1 MNTLKLLSSDFLM
14 KESDIKTFTLQLL
27 NKKKPYQI
35 PDGATVRILIA
46 DEEHLLISKL
56 TTIEDATNGIVSFVI
71 NENLDDGLFD
81 CEIVVSDGQDLHET
95 FPEEDFQSFRIVA
108 NLEERPLVGI
118 EEIEQDGYKILITRL
133 DNLEVKL
140 ENHTHE
146 EFATKEQL
154 EMKAET
160 SIVDVLAKDLIELGN
175 EFNEHDHDEYITLEE
190 LMNAISGKANIED
203 VHTKE
208 ELIIESFSET
218 EVLAMFNAMFDE

>member
-14 KESDIKTFTLQLL
+14 KESDTKTFTLQLL

-35 PDGATVRILIA
+35 PDGASVRILIA
-46 DEEHLLISKL
+46 NEDYLLVSKL
-56 TTIEDATNGIVSFVI
+56 ATIEDATSGIVSFVV
-71 NENLDDGLFD
+71 NEDLGEGLFD
-81 CEIVVSDGQDLHET
+81 CELVVSDGRGLHET
-95 FPEEDFQSFRIVA
+95 FPEQDFQSFRIVA
-108 NLEERPLVGI
+108 NLEDRPLAGI
-118 EEIEQDGYKILITRL
+118 EEVEPDAYKTLLTRL
-133 DNLEVKL
+133 DNLEIVL

-154 EMKAET
+154 ETKAEVEVVNT
-160 SIVDVLAKDLIELGN
+160 LIEDLTKLETN
-175 EFNEHDHDEYITLEE
+175 FNEHDHEEYITLEE
-190 LMNAISGKANIED
+190 LTEALSGKANIED